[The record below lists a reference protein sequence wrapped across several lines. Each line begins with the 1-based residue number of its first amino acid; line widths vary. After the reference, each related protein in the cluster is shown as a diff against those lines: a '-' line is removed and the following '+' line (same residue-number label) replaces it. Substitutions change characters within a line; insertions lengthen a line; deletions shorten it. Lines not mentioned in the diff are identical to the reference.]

1 MESKRIAFRPILQTT
16 RKFTTDLGT
25 KLDGTGVLINLTD
38 SGWCRTDLGG
48 PQAPNAPESSIP
60 GVVVGAFVDD
70 AKSGRFLNASHFTG
84 MSLEDAV
91 KKAEEDK
98 PDLVLMDI
106 ELKGKMDGIEAA
118 AIIRSRFDIPCIFV
132 TAHADDKKLEQA
144 KITEPFGYIL
154 KPFENKGLH
163 CNIEIAI
170 CKDKAEKDRKKL
182 IQELQ
187 DSLDKVKQLKGI
199 VPICSNCKDIRDGE
213 GNWHQIENYIETN
226 SEAQFS
232 HGICLKCSKKLYPEY
247 IYENE
252 HNGKQ
257 QNND

>member
-1 MESKRIAFRPILQTT
+1 MSSKPVTQYKKGLRKLTSKIKIMIVEDERIAAETVKRILKELEYSI
-16 RKFTTDLGT
+16 
-25 KLDGTGVLINLTD
+25 
-38 SGWCRTDLGG
+38 
-48 PQAPNAPESSIP
+48 SSIEI
-60 GVVVGAFVDD
+60 
-70 AKSGRFLNASHFTG
+70 SG
-84 MSLEDAV
+84 EDAV

-213 GNWHQIENYIETN
+213 GNW
-226 SEAQFS
+226 
-232 HGICLKCSKKLYPEY
+232 
-247 IYENE
+247 
-252 HNGKQ
+252 
-257 QNND
+257 

>member
-1 MESKRIAFRPILQTT
+1 MSSKPVTQYKKGLRKLTSKIKIMIVEDERIAAETVKRILKELEYSI
-16 RKFTTDLGT
+16 
-25 KLDGTGVLINLTD
+25 
-38 SGWCRTDLGG
+38 
-48 PQAPNAPESSIP
+48 SSIEI
-60 GVVVGAFVDD
+60 
-70 AKSGRFLNASHFTG
+70 SG
-84 MSLEDAV
+84 EDAV